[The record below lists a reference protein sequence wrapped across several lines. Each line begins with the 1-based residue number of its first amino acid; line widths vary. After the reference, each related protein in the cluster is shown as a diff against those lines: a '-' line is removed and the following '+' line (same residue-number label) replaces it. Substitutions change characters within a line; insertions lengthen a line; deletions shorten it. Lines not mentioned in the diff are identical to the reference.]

1 MKFIIVDDE
10 EVIRDSLCGFLTM
23 KDHSCRVASNGKEAL
38 ELIDNEMVDVAISD
52 INMPYMNGIELL
64 KIIRSKY
71 PEIKVILLTGYANEE
86 NAMNAENL
94 GVYAFLSKSLD
105 MFKLV
110 KIINRLEQE
119 QEGLKNFRLNPVRT
133 GASRLPIG
141 VGGFIKG

>member
-1 MKFIIVDDE
+1 MKFIIVDDD

-23 KDHSCRVASNGKEAL
+23 KDLSCRVASNGKEAL
-38 ELIDNEMVDVAISD
+38 KLIENEMVDVAISD

-71 PEIKVILLTGYANEE
+71 PEIKVILLSGYADEE
-86 NAMNAENL
+86 NAINAENL
-94 GVYAFLSKSLD
+94 GVYSFLSKSLD

-119 QEGLKNFRLNPVRT
+119 QPGLKIFC
-133 GASRLPIG
+133 
-141 VGGFIKG
+141 